1 MTEEDIFVKYDDGE
15 VIQLDGDIEI
25 IPDDP
30 TKDRMILKRKIM
42 GKQLPPF
49 MRLINHEDLGKF
61 MKDLDWFFTDE
72 PKKCSDGENLNAI
85 TEACLCA
92 PKMTTLEQSSETV
105 ITYVIY
111 RR

>member
-30 TKDRMILKRKIM
+30 TKDRMILKRKIV

-49 MRLINHEDLGKF
+49 MRLINHEDMAKF
-61 MKDLDWFFTDE
+61 MKDLDWFFEDD
-72 PKKCSDGENLNAI
+72 KK
-85 TEACLCA
+85 
-92 PKMTTLEQSSETV
+92 K
-105 ITYVIY
+105 
-111 RR
+111 